1 MILNFCNL
9 IFIPETWEKACA
21 LLHEMEMN
29 NIELDPIACS
39 ALMKAFNKGNQASN
53 VLILAEIM
61 KEKGIPFN
69 DASFFEM
76 LSACSM

>member
-1 MILNFCNL
+1 M
-9 IFIPETWEKACA
+9 WEKVCV
-21 LLHEMEMN
+21 LYQEMEAN
-29 NIELDPIACS
+29 NIQVDSIACS
-39 ALMKAFNKGNQASN
+39 ALMKAFNRGNQASN

-69 DASFFEM
+69 DANFFEM